1 MMRSWRVQYHHVGMK
16 NSSIWAGVSLP
27 LMIPPS
33 DSGPPGSIKT
43 TRLGRQIVP
52 LQHAHRVVLVDIGLL
67 YTRTVRKTTLSSE
80 SLRGVLEPERLVRP
94 DYISQSHG
102 T

>member
-16 NSSIWAGVSLP
+16 NSSIWAGVSLPGETGP

-52 LQHAHRVVLVDIGLL
+52 LQHAHRVVLVDIGL
-67 YTRTVRKTTLSSE
+67 
-80 SLRGVLEPERLVRP
+80 
-94 DYISQSHG
+94 
-102 T
+102 